1 MIESMEGTQEDIGGN
16 PSLALCTNES
26 LVAIV
31 RMEFRTVIKPIG
43 VTSVS
48 IGGLLYTISILFFY
62 TCLLFISYLVIH
74 HEMAVDMEK

>member
-48 IGGLLYTISILFFY
+48 IGGLLYIYSFFY
-62 TCLLFISYLVIH
+62 TVHVFFLFLTSSSITRWQ
-74 HEMAVDMEK
+74 

>member
-1 MIESMEGTQEDIGGN
+1 MIESMEGTQADRGAP
-16 PSLALCTNES
+16 PSLSLSLSLSRYTNES

-48 IGGLLYTISILFFY
+48 IGGLLHLFLFFFFSWCVSPFY
-62 TCLLFISYLVIH
+62 LLTRH
-74 HEMAVDMEK
+74 P

>member
-48 IGGLLYTISILFFY
+48 IGGLLYIHLFF
-62 TCLLFISYLVIH
+62 FF
-74 HEMAVDMEK
+74 